1 MKKFN
6 VKQTKGVWITSPDDK
21 EVQVLIKPVSIFSL
35 TKLPSEE
42 KITVIDAWNMFKEM
56 VLDWKGIVDED
67 AKVIKCDDD
76 GKKLIYEYDQDL
88 VSFIIEECNELR
100 EKVSGSKKE
109 IKNSETSQPGEEAKQ
124 EK

>member
-42 KITVIDAWNMFKEM
+42 KITVIDAWNMFNQM
-56 VLDWKGIVDED
+56 VIDWKGIVDED
-67 AKVIKCDDD
+67 NKPIKCDEV